1 MLKSILYVSRSCLDD
16 NSSDAQV
23 ADIVSVAESRNT
35 RLQVS
40 GALVFTGDS
49 FAQILEGGETELDDL
64 MHSISR
70 DRRHSDVRIIK
81 VAEIEARLF
90 GDWSMAY
97 TGPSFYVNR
106 HIKPLLAEGAGEIN
120 NTRYA
125 ERLIELMSE
134 FRKQS

>member
-1 MLKSILYVSRSCLDD
+1 MLKSLLYVSRSRLDD
-16 NSSDAQV
+16 ISSDAQL

-35 RLQVS
+35 TLQVS

-49 FAQILEGGETELDDL
+49 FAQILEGGENELDEL
-64 MHSISR
+64 MLSIR
-70 DRRHSDVRIIK
+70 NDRRHSDVRIIR
-81 VAEIEARLF
+81 VAEIEAPLF

-106 HIKPLLAEGAGEIN
+106 HIKPLLAEGADESN
-120 NTRYA
+120 NSRFA
-125 ERLIELMSE
+125 DRLIELMSE